1 MTNKILLFSLFLAT
15 GSVGYFLGY
24 SGREEPLSSI
34 GGDQLGTMPST
45 EVVSR
50 TSEDSPRES
59 NNRMSR
65 SQLAEEEEREWGIF
79 TGEELISEF
88 DVDPNDLPPLG
99 GDEIREKLGSALR
112 SDNLVSRNRA
122 IADMLSRLTPENA
135 KAALSV
141 FENTPRAY
149 HTDNNFRLFMHA
161 WGKVDGKA
169 VFDYMDN
176 NPDHHS
182 VGDAHVWAIS
192 GWTQSDPQAAFDY
205 VTSREKTDYGLYH
218 GMLRGW
224 GRVDLEGAGQFVANL
239 KDDGLK
245 YRLVSVVGESYAE
258 QYGVQ
263 GALDWATS
271 MTGETADARFAG
283 AALDDAIR
291 RAVNQDPSMAAEW
304 ISSNRD
310 QPHLKNWMFE
320 HAAGRMA
327 HRDPQ
332 AAAAWVRENL
342 DDKRVNGG
350 VVGRVAHEWAKKEP
364 AAAAEWVDGMR
375 DSKVFNKELTERL
388 LGPWAKRDSTAALTW
403 ANTLKPELRRPALGR
418 IIGVMPQE
426 QLGSVTEWITNA
438 PQDSVMDGARAAF
451 AYRTMGDNPRQA
463 MEQALRMQD
472 ALGREKTVVAV
483 AKKMFKD
490 NPKGI
495 KEWLPESG
503 LSVPAQQRVM
513 RDR

>member
-1 MTNKILLFSLFLAT
+1 MTNKILLVSVLLAT

-24 SGREEPLSSI
+24 LEREESHHSA
-34 GGDQLGTMPST
+34 GGDQLDSGAST
-45 EVVSR
+45 EF
-50 TSEDSPRES
+50 DSLASSDSNRES
-59 NNRMSR
+59 KDPLSPSQFSR
-65 SQLAEEEEREWGIF
+65 QDKTDWGIF
-79 TGEELISEF
+79 TAQEMISEF
-88 DVDPNDLPPLG
+88 DVDPNDLPPLDG
-99 GDEIREKLGSALR
+99 EEIRKKLGSALQ

-135 KAALSV
+135 KDALSV

-239 KDDGLK
+239 EDDGLK

-263 GALDWATS
+263 GALNWATS
-271 MTGETADARFAG
+271 MTGETSDARFSG

-320 HAAGRMA
+320 HTAGRMA

-332 AAAAWVRENL
+332 AAAAWVRQNM

-350 VVGRVAHEWAKKEP
+350 VVGRVAHEWAKKDP

-403 ANTLKPELRRPALGR
+403 ANTLKPDLRRPALGR
-418 IIGVMPQE
+418 IIGAMPQE

-438 PQDSVMDGARAAF
+438 PEDSIMDGARAAF
-451 AYRTMGDNPRQA
+451 AYRTMSENPRQA

-490 NPKGI
+490 NPEGI